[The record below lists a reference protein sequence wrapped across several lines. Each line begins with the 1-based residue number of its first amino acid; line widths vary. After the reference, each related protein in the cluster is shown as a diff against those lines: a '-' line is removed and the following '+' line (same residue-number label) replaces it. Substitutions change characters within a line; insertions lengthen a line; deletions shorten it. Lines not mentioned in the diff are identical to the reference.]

1 MLAQLQ
7 AALLMPLRERSLG
20 PVVLSALLLLL
31 DPAALLLLL
40 QRLFPE
46 LHSTSLRPLLA
57 ELRREPALL
66 ARALAFFEALPL
78 LLLLRTF
85 LITFLLQV
93 LLQPKPGLLL
103 QLRGPGHGIL
113 VASMLGL
120 GLLPLR
126 LQSPLALRA
135 LTLLDAALHLR
146 LQLLS
151 RGLSPLRLLLL
162 GALLLLALPPLACPL
177 LAEPLLE
184 AELGLLLELLRFRL
198 CLLVA
203 RLLQLILL
211 LLPLLPLLGLLPAP
225 CTHTFFGYSLKIG
238 GIARSSDSTL
248 ALGSFPLAW
257 RLPLLIAPLIVLFL
271 VGARSRRRRS
281 RRGALAL
288 DNARHPAMAAKELA
302 AAVAAAEIRR
312 ACCSCSSSSS
322 ISVILSSR
330 SLSVMTFFSLR
341 FTGGGPALRFEGEL
355 SLSFHSCC
363 KLLRPATAS
372 MMEPKHSMSGA
383 GSFLFA
389 AAGAGFPESAA
400 ALLSGS
406 GAGATDRGLAASSP
420 SIPLPRASSANAGDR
435 GLAKSSAALAK
446 AAAPCK
452 NASGSMS
459 PGAAGMPIGRGAAAA

>member
-1 MLAQLQ
+1 MWRRGVRPGEERVAQLQ

-20 PVVLSALLLLL
+20 PLLLSALLLLF

-40 QRLFPE
+40 QRLLPE

-85 LITFLLQV
+85 LLTFLLQV

-103 QLRGPGHGIL
+103 QLRGPGLGIL

-126 LQSPLALRA
+126 LQSPLPLRA

-151 RGLSPLRLLLL
+151 RGLGPLRLLLL
-162 GALLLLALPPLACPL
+162 GALLLLALPPLARPL

-184 AELGLLLELLRFRL
+184 AELGLLIELLRFRL

-203 RLLQLILL
+203 RLVQLILL

-281 RRGALAL
+281 RRGGRARARHCAASGHGGHGVGGGGGGGGDPPGLLQLLFQLVDLGHLVFALAV
-288 DNARHPAMAAKELA
+288 RHDLLLLA
-302 AAVAAAEIRR
+302 LHGRR
-312 ACCSCSSSSS
+312 A
-322 ISVILSSR
+322 R
-330 SLSVMTFFSLR
+330 
-341 FTGGGPALRFEGEL
+341 
-355 SLSFHSCC
+355 
-363 KLLRPATAS
+363 
-372 MMEPKHSMSGA
+372 
-383 GSFLFA
+383 
-389 AAGAGFPESAA
+389 
-400 ALLSGS
+400 
-406 GAGATDRGLAASSP
+406 LAV
-420 SIPLPRASSANAGDR
+420 
-435 GLAKSSAALAK
+435 
-446 AAAPCK
+446 
-452 NASGSMS
+452 
-459 PGAAGMPIGRGAAAA
+459 